1 MLTAVLTFLPAL
13 FILSYFIFNDKFKEP
28 VSSIVLIFFLGFLIC
43 LPAGILNQVSHN
55 FFFERLNY
63 SENLTISFLGP
74 AWAEELL
81 KFAIL
86 YLIVLKRNEFN
97 EPMDGL
103 VYGVV
108 VSLGFATYEN
118 YTYVY
123 EWAVQIAKEEN
134 ASAETFSYF
143 VALGRSYSAVP
154 MHGLNG
160 AVMGY
165 YFGMYIFKGDRSFLY
180 LSLAL
185 PYLFHGFYNY
195 LEFPISMII
204 IIILTITSLRLHN
217 KLKNLQKSKRFE
229 KEKKII
235 K

>member
-1 MLTAVLTFLPAL
+1 MLTLLITLVPPLLILLYFVLT
-13 FILSYFIFNDKFKEP
+13 DKFKEP
-28 VSSIVLIFFLGFLIC
+28 KGTVILIFFLGFLIC
-43 LPAGILNQVSHN
+43 LPAGILNGLSHD
-55 FFFERLNY
+55 FFYDGSKY
-63 SENLTISFLGP
+63 SDNLTSSFLGP

-81 KFAIL
+81 KFSIL

-123 EWAVQIAKEEN
+123 EWAEQISKDEGYDF
-134 ASAETFSYF
+134 AELSYL
-143 VALGRSYSAVP
+143 VALGRSYSAIP

-165 YFGMYIFKGDRSFLY
+165 YFGMFVFSGNKKFLI
-180 LSLAL
+180 LSLVL
-185 PYLFHGFYNY
+185 PYLFHGFYNFLVWPYPMTIIGILVLFSFY
-195 LEFPISMII
+195 LHYE
-204 IIILTITSLRLHN
+204 LKQKQ
-217 KLKNLQKSKRFE
+217 KLKRNE
-229 KEKKII
+229 KETKII
-235 K
+235 

>member
-1 MLTAVLTFLPAL
+1 MTTLLITLAPPLLILLYFVL
-13 FILSYFIFNDKFKEP
+13 SDKFKEP
-28 VSSIVLIFFLGFLIC
+28 KGTVILIFFLGFLIC
-43 LPAGILNQVSHN
+43 LPAGILNGLSEQ
-55 FFFERLNY
+55 FFFTKLNY
-63 SENLTISFLGP
+63 SRNLTWSFLGP

-81 KFAIL
+81 KFLIL
-86 YLIVLKRNEFN
+86 YLIVLKRKEFN

-123 EWAVQIAKEEN
+123 ELAVDWAKEDN
-134 ASAETFSYF
+134 ASPAVYSYA

-165 YFGMYIFKGDRSFLY
+165 FFGMYAFTNNKKFLV
-180 LSLAL
+180 LSLLL
-185 PYLFHGFYNY
+185 PYLFHGFYNFF
-195 LEFPISMII
+195 EFPLSMTVIG
-204 IIILTITSLRLHN
+204 ILTIYSFYLHFN
-217 KLKNLQKSKRFE
+217 LKLKQKNKKNEAEQKR
-229 KEKKII
+229 I
-235 K
+235 

>member
-1 MLTAVLTFLPAL
+1 MSTILVTFAPS
-13 FILSYFIFNDKFKEP
+13 ILILLYFYLSDKFKEP
-28 VSSIVLIFFLGFLIC
+28 RSTILTIFFLGFLIC
-43 LPAGILNQVSHN
+43 LPAGILNGLSHD
-55 FFFERLNY
+55 FFYDGSKY
-63 SENLTISFLGP
+63 SENLTSSFLGP

-81 KFAIL
+81 KFLIL

-123 EWAVQIAKEEN
+123 EWAEQIAKEESYN
-134 ASAETFSYF
+134 FAELSYY
-143 VALGRSYSAVP
+143 VALGRSYSAIP

-165 YFGMYIFKGDRSFLY
+165 YFGMYAFTGKKNFLI
-180 LSLAL
+180 LSLIL
-185 PYLFHGFYNY
+185 PYLFHGFYNFLVWPYPMTIVGILALFSFY
-195 LEFPISMII
+195 LHYE
-204 IIILTITSLRLHN
+204 LKQKQ
-217 KLKNLQKSKRFE
+217 KLKRNE
-229 KEKKII
+229 KETKKI
-235 K
+235 

>member
-1 MLTAVLTFLPAL
+1 MTTVFLTFVPSIVLL
-13 FILSYFIFNDKFKEP
+13 LYFTLSDKFKEP
-28 VSSIVLIFFLGFLIC
+28 KGTVILIFFLGFLIC
-43 LPAGILNQVSHN
+43 LPAGILNELSHK
-55 FFFERLNY
+55 FFFDGTEY
-63 SENLTISFLGP
+63 SENLTRSFLGP

-81 KFAIL
+81 KFSIL
-86 YLIVLKRNEFN
+86 YLIVLKRDEFN

-123 EWAVQIAKEEN
+123 EWASQIASEEGFD
-134 ASAETFSYF
+134 ALEFSYL

-165 YFGMYIFKGDRSFLY
+165 YFGMYAFTGNKNFLV
-180 LSLAL
+180 LSLIL
-185 PYLFHGFYNY
+185 PYLFHGFYNFLAWPDSMWVILVLVFSSLY
-195 LEFPISMII
+195 LHRD
-204 IIILTITSLRLHN
+204 LKRKQKN
-217 KLKNLQKSKRFE
+217 KKKEQE
-229 KEKKII
+229 KI
-235 K
+235 KV

>member
-1 MLTAVLTFLPAL
+1 MITTIITFLPS
-13 FILSYFIFNDKFKEP
+13 FIILAYFYYSDRFKEP
-28 VSSIVLIFFLGFLIC
+28 KSTILTIFFLGFLIC
-43 LPAGILNQVSHN
+43 LPAGILNGLSHD
-55 FFFERLNY
+55 FFYDGSKY
-63 SENLTISFLGP
+63 SENLTSSFLGP

-81 KFAIL
+81 KFSIL

-123 EWAVQIAKEEN
+123 EWAEIIAKEEN
-134 ASAETFSYF
+134 VDYAELSYLI
-143 VALGRSYSAVP
+143 ALGRSYSAIP

-165 YFGMYIFKGDRSFLY
+165 YFGMYAFTRNKNFLIR
-180 LSLAL
+180 SLAL
-185 PYLFHGFYNY
+185 PYLFHGFYNF
-195 LEFPISMII
+195 LVWPNPMII
-204 IIILTITSLRLHN
+204 IGILAIFSLYLHIELKKKQ
-217 KLKNLQKSKRFE
+217 KLKKSE
-229 KEKKII
+229 NEIKKI
-235 K
+235 

>member
-1 MLTAVLTFLPAL
+1 MTTLLLTITPTVV
-13 FILSYFIFNDKFKEP
+13 ILLYFTLSDRFKEP
-28 VSSIVLIFFLGFLIC
+28 KSTILLVFFLGFLIC
-43 LPAGILNQVSHN
+43 LPAGILNGLSHDFLYDGTKFSN
-55 FFFERLNY
+55 
-63 SENLTISFLGP
+63 NLTSSFLGP

-81 KFAIL
+81 KFSIL

-123 EWAVQIAKEEN
+123 QWAELIAKDKGVNVEDL
-134 ASAETFSYF
+134 SYLI
-143 VALGRSYSAVP
+143 ALGRSYSAVP

-165 YFGMYIFKGDRSFLY
+165 YFGMYVFTGNKKFLI

-185 PYLFHGFYNY
+185 PYLFHGFYNF
-195 LEFPISMII
+195 LSWPNPMII
-204 IIILTITSLRLHN
+204 VGILVIFSFYLHGD
-217 KLKNLQKSKRFE
+217 LKRKQKFKK
-229 KEKKII
+229 KETEIKKI
-235 K
+235 

>member
-1 MLTAVLTFLPAL
+1 MTTVVLTFVPSIVLL
-13 FILSYFIFNDKFKEP
+13 LYFTLSDKFKEP
-28 VSSIVLIFFLGFLIC
+28 KSTVILIFFLGFLIC
-43 LPAGILNQVSHN
+43 LPAGILNSLSHD
-55 FFFERLNY
+55 FFYDGSKY
-63 SENLTISFLGP
+63 SENLTSSFLGP

-81 KFAIL
+81 KFSIL

-103 VYGVV
+103 VYGVG

-123 EWAVQIAKEEN
+123 EWASKVASEEGYD
-134 ASAETFSYF
+134 AVEFSYL

-165 YFGMYIFKGDRSFLY
+165 YFGMYAFSGNKNFLI
-180 LSLAL
+180 LSLVL

-195 LEFPISMII
+195 LVWPYPMIVI
-204 IIILTITSLRLHN
+204 IVLVIFKYCRNFIINFRC
-217 KLKNLQKSKRFE
+217 
-229 KEKKII
+229 
-235 K
+235 

>member
-1 MLTAVLTFLPAL
+1 MTTVFLTFVPSIVLL
-13 FILSYFIFNDKFKEP
+13 LYFTLSDKFKEP
-28 VSSIVLIFFLGFLIC
+28 KGTVILIFFLGFLIC
-43 LPAGILNQVSHN
+43 LPAGILNELSHK
-55 FFFERLNY
+55 FFFDGTEY
-63 SENLTISFLGP
+63 SENLTRSFLGP

-81 KFAIL
+81 KFSIL
-86 YLIVLKRNEFN
+86 YLIVLKRDEFN

-123 EWAVQIAKEEN
+123 EWASQIASEEGFD
-134 ASAETFSYF
+134 ALEFSYL

-165 YFGMYIFKGDRSFLY
+165 YFGMYAFSGNKNFLI
-180 LSLAL
+180 LSLLL
-185 PYLFHGFYNY
+185 PYLFHGIYNFIVWPY
-195 LEFPISMII
+195 LMIVI
-204 IIILTITSLRLHN
+204 IVLVIFSLYLHSE
-217 KLKNLQKSKRFE
+217 LKNKQKKKNKE
-229 KEKKII
+229 KETKKI
-235 K
+235 